1 MGISIIDLLRIIVA
15 VVDKVNVVR
24 EGKGREEKERAVI
37 VVRALTIGVFDKTV
51 V

>member
-24 EGKGREEKERAVI
+24 EGKRRAVI